1 VTTRRPSPLLLR
13 RSGGGL
19 GLRRGM
25 TLIEIMVV
33 MAIIA
38 LVTAVAIPSLSAVF
52 AFQQR
57 GAVKELAQTYTW
69 LIDEAALRNVTF
81 RIVYSLDRRTW
92 KVEVGDPDTLVF
104 ATPEEREKADEELR
118 DEMSRYTESELEAGA
133 ADAEADEEEDGASSG
148 RFEGLTGDVF
158 TSEQELPSGTMFLF
172 VYTPQYPI
180 EGVRPS
186 DEPPED
192 PADEAVAYSY
202 VFADGSTE
210 HTLVRIV
217 DSDDQEDGYTL
228 EVEPGSGRVRIE
240 NEELSPEDALAW
252 LPEEGPELP

>member
-1 VTTRRPSPLLLR
+1 
-13 RSGGGL
+13 
-19 GLRRGM
+19 M

-38 LVTAVAIPSLSAVF
+38 LVTAVAIPSLAAVF

-81 RIVYSLDRRTW
+81 RVAYNLDRQTW

-104 ATPEEREKADEELR
+104 STPDEREAADEALR
-118 DEMSRYTESELEAGA
+118 DEMSRYTKSELEAAAGA
-133 ADAEADEEEDGASSG
+133 VEEDEDGVSSG
-148 RFEGLTGDVF
+148 RFEGLSGDLF
-158 TSEQELPSGTMFLF
+158 TAEQELPSGTMFLF

-186 DEPPED
+186 AEPPED
-192 PADEAVAYSY
+192 PADEAIAYSY
-202 VFADGSTE
+202 IFADGSTE

-228 EVEPGSGRVRIE
+228 EIEPGSGRVQIE